1 MLLLTT
7 EFLIVS
13 LFLFIIITNDQKRYS
28 NYTSFLSLKYFVI
41 IMFVVFF
48 SSCLLSYSN
57 FSHLY
62 KFMYHGIWDIFASDL
77 FIFFYTFFMAFPQFI
92 FFFTLILSLFTIFF
106 ILFYFGMRRAAQR
119 TDDSFIGVQ
128 VLRKQSRVRQERF
141 SPMVRTFSLKS
152 TGYFEDLNGPS
163 KYTANYKDEEN
174 QNEKELLRFFKDL
187 CVPKR
192 KFFDTQ

>member
-106 ILFYFGMRRAAQR
+106 ILFYFSMRKAAQR
-119 TDDSFIGVQ
+119 TDDSFVGVQ
-128 VLRKQSRVRQERF
+128 VLRKQNRVKQERF
-141 SPMVRTFSLKS
+141 SPMVRTFSIKS
-152 TGYFEDLNGPS
+152 TGYFEDLNRPS
-163 KYTANYKDEEN
+163 TVAIKRKDEEDKT
-174 QNEKELLRFFKDL
+174 EKELLRFFKDL

-192 KFFDTQ
+192 KFFDT